1 MISSSIQAVTEIS
14 VSWNLVLLL
23 GVIVFLG
30 TFSSRIAQR
39 IRIPQIVGCVVVGVI
54 LGPDIL
60 KIISGQIIEVVE
72 PLTMFALGF
81 IGFMIGGELRADV
94 FKKYGRQFFIIL
106 LSQGVGAF
114 LLVTIAT
121 SITAWLILPFVLDDI
136 ELINR
141 LHISIAMGLVFGAI
155 ASATAPAAT
164 TNVLWEYKTRGP
176 LTAAVLAIVALD
188 DALALILFRGA
199 AMGAQT
205 IMGTSSNSVSGTAMI
220 LFIEILGVALLGFA
234 AGLVLY
240 FLLKFIKSDE
250 KILGFTI
257 ALLALVVGITIL
269 FGIEPILPSMIFG
282 ITIANLAKRRSK
294 SLFELVKKFSP
305 PIYTA
310 FFVLAGAHIEFS
322 SMSLYMVILTAVYIV
337 FRAFGKVIGSGLG
350 AKYSKAPKVVQK
362 YLGICLLPQAGVAI
376 GLAILSGQIF
386 NPVVS
391 KVIIIVVMTETFIIE
406 ILGPILVKVGVK
418 KAGEVGLNVTEED
431 LIKTYVISD
440 VVDTK
445 VPLISAGMSLGEVIK
460 VVSQTNNFYYPVVDN
475 DKKLIGAVTLDG
487 IRNTF
492 TTQELNDWLVALDI
506 MEPIIFKQVPGVEL
520 SEAFEI
526 AEKLDIEH
534 VPIVTSEKDET
545 FVGVLD
551 FKAVHRALSAEVL
564 ERQRKAD
571 SIQKITS

>member
-1 MISSSIQAVTEIS
+1 
-14 VSWNLVLLL
+14 
-23 GVIVFLG
+23 
-30 TFSSRIAQR
+30 
-39 IRIPQIVGCVVVGVI
+39 
-54 LGPDIL
+54 
-60 KIISGQIIEVVE
+60 
-72 PLTMFALGF
+72 
-81 IGFMIGGELRADV
+81 
-94 FKKYGRQFFIIL
+94 
-106 LSQGVGAF
+106 
-114 LLVTIAT
+114 
-121 SITAWLILPFVLDDI
+121 
-136 ELINR
+136 
-141 LHISIAMGLVFGAI
+141 
-155 ASATAPAAT
+155 
-164 TNVLWEYKTRGP
+164 
-176 LTAAVLAIVALD
+176 
-188 DALALILFRGA
+188 
-199 AMGAQT
+199 
-205 IMGTSSNSVSGTAMI
+205 
-220 LFIEILGVALLGFA
+220 
-234 AGLVLY
+234 
-240 FLLKFIKSDE
+240 
-250 KILGFTI
+250 
-257 ALLALVVGITIL
+257 
-269 FGIEPILPSMIFG
+269 
-282 ITIANLAKRRSK
+282 
-294 SLFELVKKFSP
+294 
-305 PIYTA
+305 
-310 FFVLAGAHIEFS
+310 
-322 SMSLYMVILTAVYIV
+322 MVILTAVYIV

-386 NPVVS
+386 NPMVS
-391 KVIIIVVMTETFIIE
+391 KAIIIVVMTGTFIIE

-460 VVSQTNNFYYPVVDN
+460 VVSQTNNFYYPVVDS